1 MFCREFTG
9 KPLVSSRL
17 PPITGP
23 NSPIFVKIPCI
34 FPDYQGIGA
43 ETGSQQTAPT
53 ATLVDAA
60 GGPARDEWSATAVAS
75 GSIKA
80 SRARPLIARFLPLIV
95 LLTWVLATPYSHV
108 EATQGDSLTGKLLVA
123 TNEIGDPRF
132 AKTVIYMLHHDP
144 SGAMGLVV
152 NRPIAQWSYKR
163 LLKEMGQD
171 GTAIEGELDIF
182 YGGPVDPQRGFVL
195 HSLDYTDDRTRKIG
209 SFSGITTS
217 PTIVRAIAEGRGPRK
232 YLIVF
237 GYAGWGAGQL
247 DDEIDRRAWTS
258 VDADEP
264 LVLGSDHENKWD
276 VATAKRGVD
285 L

>member
-1 MFCREFTG
+1 MGF
-9 KPLVSSRL
+9 
-17 PPITGP
+17 GP
-23 NSPIFVKIPCI
+23 VT
-34 FPDYQGIGA
+34 A
-43 ETGSQQTAPT
+43 GSNPAAP
-53 ATLVDAA
+53 ATLVEAA
-60 GGPARDEWSATAVAS
+60 GRPARDEWSADAVAD

-80 SRARPLIARFLPLIV
+80 SRSRSLISRFLPLVV
-95 LLTWVLATPYSHV
+95 LVAWVLAAPYSHV
-108 EATQGDSLTGKLLVA
+108 EATQGDSLSGKLLVA

-171 GTAIEGELDIF
+171 GTAIEGELPIF
-182 YGGPVDPQRGFVL
+182 YGGPVESRRGFVL
-195 HSLDYTDDRTRKIG
+195 HSLDYTDDRTREIG
-209 SFSGITTS
+209 SFFGITTS

-232 YLIVF
+232 YLVVF

-264 LVLGSDHENKWD
+264 LVLGGDHENKWD
-276 VATAKRGVD
+276 IATAKRGVD